1 MLRFAFLR
9 MSDMNDS
16 SSKLL
21 AALFAERHILTVS
34 ELNERIKELLEVE
47 FFTLH
52 VQGEISNYRRH
63 SSGHWY
69 FTLKD
74 SESQLR
80 AVYFR
85 QWNRLMRFEP
95 ENGLEVR
102 VRGRLSV
109 YEPRGEYQIV
119 VELMEPVGV
128 GALQLAFEQQVK
140 RLEAEGLFDDAR
152 KRKLPLLPRR
162 VGIIT
167 SPVGAALRD
176 MLQILERRNRGI
188 DVIICPVRVQGAS
201 AAREIADALRLLNN
215 HSRRPGN
222 EVDVIIV
229 GRGGGSMEDLWAF
242 NEEYLARA
250 IFESAIPVVSA
261 VGHETD
267 FTIADFVADRRAPTP
282 SAAAEMVAAEASDLN
297 MRIAQLNTGLKR
309 VIVYDLLSRRTRLR
323 DLIESRGFAET
334 ARSVLS
340 LSSRR
345 RELEFR
351 LAEGLRAN
359 LRDARARL
367 SALQRKLNATD
378 FRAPLL
384 VKAARL
390 KSADERSRRAVQ
402 RLIEN
407 KQHGLAIKAGK
418 LDMLSPLAVLAR
430 GYVLVKDEDG
440 HLVSRAAPLSR
451 GQNLTLRF
459 DDGHV
464 ACEVKGKEDFQLTH
478 REMNTEERNG

>member
-1 MLRFAFLR
+1 
-9 MSDMNDS
+9 
-16 SSKLL
+16 
-21 AALFAERHILTVS
+21 
-34 ELNERIKELLEVE
+34 LNERIKDLLEVE

-52 VQGEISNYRRH
+52 VQGEISNYKRQQ
-63 SSGHWY
+63 SGHWY
-69 FTLKD
+69 FTIKD
-74 SESQLR
+74 HESQIR
-80 AVYFR
+80 AVYFK

-140 RLEAEGLFDDAR
+140 RLATEGLFDDSR

-162 VGIIT
+162 IGIVT

-188 DVIICPVRVQGAS
+188 DVIITPVRVQGTS
-201 AAREIADALRLLNN
+201 AGREIADAIRLLNK
-215 HSRRPGN
+215 HAQGEGN
-222 EVDVIIV
+222 EIDVIII

-242 NEEYLARA
+242 NEEYVARA
-250 IFESAIPVVSA
+250 IFESEIPIVSA

-267 FTIADFVADRRAPTP
+267 FTIADFVADMRAPTP
-282 SAAAEMVAAEASDLN
+282 SAAAEMVAAESSDLN
-297 MRIAQLNTGLKR
+297 TRIEELKSGLKR

-334 ARSVLS
+334 ARSVIALS
-340 LSSRR
+340 ARR
-345 RELEFR
+345 RVIEAHLTN
-351 LAEGLRAN
+351 ALRDN
-359 LRDARARL
+359 LRVSRSRL
-367 SALQRKLNATD
+367 EALKLKLDSTD
-378 FRAPLL
+378 FRGPLL
-384 VKAARL
+384 IKAARL
-390 KSADERSRRAVQ
+390 ESADRGIKRAML
-402 RLIEN
+402 RLIEQ
-407 KQHGLAIKAGK
+407 KQHGLAVKVGK

-430 GYVLVKDEDG
+430 GYVLVKDENG
-440 HLVSRAAPLSR
+440 HLVSRAEPLSQ

-459 DDGHV
+459 EDGNV
-464 ACEVKGKEDFQLTH
+464 ACEVKGKEGIHLARGEVNPEDS
-478 REMNTEERNG
+478 NV